1 MKLSSFRLILLFSF
15 LLTGCSSRVP
25 SNPVPGETS
34 LPFDPSPVPMTIS
47 PTTGSRSSPSP
58 EPSQTSIPP
67 QNTPESTLSATP
79 SFSQDSQNPTT
90 YTFSVELDYTNHF
103 VVVKETIDFHNPSQD
118 FISQL
123 VLINEPSRYPAVF
136 HLNEISLEGDP
147 QILDVSQEI
156 GFLYVNLPSPIEPS
170 QSILLNLSYELR
182 LPSPDP
188 VYYGRPVP
196 FGYSDSQ
203 TNLVDWYPFLP
214 PYQSGRGWQINK
226 AAYFGEYLVY
236 PTADF
241 LIDLHLV
248 DKRQD
253 IVIAASSLPSKKED
267 TYFYQFNDARNF
279 VFSISDRYQ
288 VSSSQVGD
296 VLVQSY
302 YFPVHTQAGQA
313 ALQATADSL
322 TLYSKIFSPY
332 PHGSI
337 SVVEADFLDGMEY
350 DGLYFLSKGFYNLY
364 TGTPAEYLVAIA
376 AHETAHAWWYSLVGN
391 DQAIEPWLDEA
402 LSTYSEKLFYEQI
415 HPDALDWWWTY
426 RINYYEPKGWVNGS
440 VYNPE
445 GYRAYRDAVYL
456 NGALFM
462 EDLRQLIGDPSFFS
476 FISDYAN
483 HYSHEI
489 ATSMDFFS
497 LLNKHTSID
506 FSSLVDKYFYRK

>member
-15 LLTGCSSRVP
+15 LLAGCSARVP
-25 SNPVPGETS
+25 STPVPGKTS
-34 LPFDPSPVPMTIS
+34 LPLDPSPVPMTMS
-47 PTTGSRSSPSP
+47 PTTGSRTSTSP
-58 EPSQTSIPP
+58 EPSQPSITP
-67 QNTPESTLSATP
+67 QTTPGNTLSATLP
-79 SFSQDSQNPTT
+79 FSQDSQIPTT
-90 YTFSVELDYTNHF
+90 YTLSVELDYANHF
-103 VVVKETIDFHNPSQD
+103 VVVKETIDFLNRSQD

-136 HLNEISLEGDP
+136 HLNEMSLEGDP
-147 QILDVSQEI
+147 RILDYSQEI
-156 GFLYVNLPSPIEPS
+156 GFLYVNLSSPIEPS
-170 QSILLNLSYELR
+170 QSILLNLIYELR

-226 AAYFGEYLVY
+226 ASYFGEYLVY
-236 PTADF
+236 PIADF

-248 DKRQD
+248 DKRQNL
-253 IVIAASSLPSKKED
+253 VVAASSLPTEKED
-267 TYFYQFNDARNF
+267 SFFYQFDNARNF
-279 VFSISDRYQ
+279 VFSISDQYQ
-288 VSSSQVGD
+288 VSSTQVGD

-332 PHGSI
+332 PHASI

-364 TGTPAEYLVAIA
+364 TGTPAEYLIAIA
-376 AHETAHAWWYSLVGN
+376 AHETAHAWWYALVGN

-402 LSTYSEKLFYEQI
+402 LSTYSEKLFYERF

-462 EDLRQLIGDPSFFS
+462 EDLRQLIGDSSFFS
-476 FISDYAN
+476 FISDYAT
-483 HYSHEI
+483 HYSYEI
-489 ATSMDFFS
+489 ATSTDFFS
-497 LLNKHTSID
+497 LLNQHTSID
-506 FSSLVDKYFYRK
+506 FSSLVGKYFQGQ